1 MADIMDYMEW
11 RGDVTF
17 DMIPVNEVD
26 GLIFSQF
33 AYIPLEGIVK
43 PGTDLSTLQ
52 GQIEFKPPGISAAGN
67 HIVGQSSVFSRQ
79 P

>member
-1 MADIMDYMEW
+1 MADILDYMEW

-33 AYIPLEGIVK
+33 AYIPLEGVIDDMSGEMSV
-43 PGTDLSTLQ
+43 L
-52 GQIEFKPPGISAAGN
+52 EAGN
-67 HIVGQSSVFSRQ
+67 SFFQFFLAFWNDAVIIRESE
-79 P
+79 

>member
-26 GLIFSQF
+26 GLIFSQLM
-33 AYIPLEGIVK
+33 ICQE
-43 PGTDLSTLQ
+43 
-52 GQIEFKPPGISAAGN
+52 
-67 HIVGQSSVFSRQ
+67 R
-79 P
+79 

>member
-26 GLIFSQF
+26 GLIFRNLHTF
-33 AYIPLEGIVK
+33 
-43 PGTDLSTLQ
+43 
-52 GQIEFKPPGISAAGN
+52 
-67 HIVGQSSVFSRQ
+67 R
-79 P
+79 

>member
-1 MADIMDYMEW
+1 MFDIIRREKGFSVVDFSKF
-11 RGDVTF
+11 TF
-17 DMIPVNEVD
+17 
-26 GLIFSQF
+26 GFR
-33 AYIPLEGIVK
+33 EGIVK

-67 HIVGQSSVFSRQ
+67 HIVGQGSVFSGQ

>member
-26 GLIFSQF
+26 GLIF
-33 AYIPLEGIVK
+33 AICI
-43 PGTDLSTLQ
+43 
-52 GQIEFKPPGISAAGN
+52 
-67 HIVGQSSVFSRQ
+67 HSVRGCY
-79 P
+79 